1 MAKIIIVDDEMLIRD
16 GLKLMLSLFEDI
28 EVLGTASNGKEG
40 FNLCESY
47 HGEVDVVLMDIRMP
61 NYDGVVGTRLI
72 KEVYPRI
79 KVLILTTFNDQAYI
93 HDALSHGASGY
104 LLKDSSHE
112 IIYESIKSTLTG
124 NVIFHPDVATQLLTP
139 TNAAKQN
146 INFYEQYR
154 LTDKELSI
162 IREIAEG
169 LSNKEI
175 ASKLFLSE
183 GTIKNHITNIL
194 FKLELR
200 DRTQIAI
207 FAFKNGL
214 T

>member
-1 MAKIIIVDDEMLIRD
+1 MAKVIIVDDEVLIRD
-16 GLKLMLSLFEDI
+16 GLKMMLSLFEDI
-28 EVLGTASNGKEG
+28 EVVATATNGKEA
-40 FNLCESY
+40 FNCCQN
-47 HGEVDVVLMDIRMP
+47 HDVDVVLMDIRMP
-61 NYDGVVGTRLI
+61 EYDGVMGTRLI
-72 KEVYPRI
+72 REAFPQI

-93 HDALSHGASGY
+93 HDALHYGASGY

-112 IIYESIKSTLTG
+112 VIYESIKSTLTG
-124 NVIFHPDVATQLLTP
+124 NVIFHPEVANQLLTAHVP
-139 TNAAKQN
+139 VKKEAN
-146 INFYEQYR
+146 IYEQYR
-154 LTDKELSI
+154 LSEKELSI
-162 IREIAEG
+162 IRHIAEG

-175 ASKLFLSE
+175 GAKLFLSE

-214 T
+214 V

>member
-1 MAKIIIVDDEMLIRD
+1 MAKIIIVDDEALIRD

-28 EVLGTASNGKEG
+28 EVVATATNGKKAFEK
-40 FNLCESY
+40 CQT
-47 HGEVDVVLMDIRMP
+47 HEVDVVLMDIRMP
-61 NYDGVVGTRLI
+61 DYDGVMGTRLI
-72 KEVYPRI
+72 KEAYPQV
-79 KVLILTTFNDQAYI
+79 KVLILTTFTDQAFI
-93 HDALSHGASGY
+93 RDALSYGASGY
-104 LLKDSSHE
+104 LLKDSSHDV
-112 IIYESIKSTLTG
+112 IYESIKSTLTG
-124 NVIFHPDVATQLLTP
+124 NVIFHPEVANQLLKTKVP
-139 TNAAKQN
+139 SKHEV
-146 INFYEQYR
+146 NFYEQYH

-162 IREIAEG
+162 IRKISEG

-175 ASKLFLSE
+175 AAKLFLSE

-214 T
+214 A

>member
-28 EVLGTASNGKEG
+28 EVIGTAINGKDG
-40 FNLCESY
+40 FALCEQHKSQI
-47 HGEVDVVLMDIRMP
+47 DVVLMDIRMP
-61 NYDGVVGTRLI
+61 EYDGVIGTRLI
-72 KEVYPRI
+72 KEAYPHI
-79 KVLILTTFNDQAYI
+79 KVLILTTFNDQSYI
-93 HDALSHGASGY
+93 HDALTYGASGY

-112 IIYESIKSTLTG
+112 IIHESIKSTLTG
-124 NVIFHPDVATQLLTP
+124 NVIFHPDVASQLLSP
-139 TNAAKQN
+139 MSSVKQTV
-146 INFYEQYR
+146 NFYEQYR
-154 LTDKELSI
+154 LSEKELNI

-175 ASKLFLSE
+175 ATKLFLSE

-214 T
+214 A